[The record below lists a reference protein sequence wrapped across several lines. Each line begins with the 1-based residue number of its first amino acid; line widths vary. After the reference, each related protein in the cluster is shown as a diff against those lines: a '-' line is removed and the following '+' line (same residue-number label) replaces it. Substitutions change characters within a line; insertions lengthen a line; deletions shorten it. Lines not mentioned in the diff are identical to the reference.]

1 VVPVAPPGGIAGN
14 NPSLTGLPPAEQAKA
29 RTAGLVAKAQAD
41 AKQLDAWR
49 AAATETQLRVLP
61 ALNEMEKASANGVSN
76 GPEFQ
81 RKMDAANFL
90 KNTLGVPIDAT
101 KLAQSQVFEKEAND
115 LIQTQLKAQGG
126 NGRVL
131 ASQIALVSK
140 IVPQLTTDPAARV
153 QLINILRQSAQQR
166 INLYQAA
173 DKPPPSWRVSGR
185 QWGPEAAA

>member
-1 VVPVAPPGGIAGN
+1 M
-14 NPSLTGLPPAEQAKA
+14 
-29 RTAGLVAKAQAD
+29 
-41 AKQLDAWR
+41 
-49 AAATETQLRVLP
+49 RVLP

-115 LIQTQLKAQGG
+115 LIQAQLKAQG

-131 ASQIALVSK
+131 ASQIGLVSK